1 MLTARHRQGSLMFL
15 QSVYE
20 EDLVH
25 RLPGDASTLSPTE
38 AMFKA
43 AHEWVAGELQQP
55 TAQAADRVAD
65 SQQLQAAPADHS
77 FTRVV
82 IADLKPEVLQQIADS
97 DKYEQV
103 CRDLAHLYHYYLHG
117 EYGNIMFDSS
127 VDETAAAKPPQKGK
141 RGKRK
146 TPSPDGSP
154 GRPKKKSSTLP
165 TGQAVPDIVIQHNK
179 EGDQSWEARL
189 VDVNDDTESLY
200 LRAQQAQLQFTLSV
214 PDHGTVSGV
223 LWYFPFQNDSET
235 LPLGHHP
242 MLQAA
247 GPGGHT
253 TQLTQAGAA
262 HMTQLTQRPA
272 GAQLPFAGEIP
283 LCFDYL
289 PDCCFL
295 CVHMLCADTSGL
307 FGTGLSRRWAMPRTF
322 CSSRSKAPKAM

>member
-1 MLTARHRQGSLMFL
+1 MSL

-38 AMFKA
+38 AMFPA
-43 AHEWVAGELQQP
+43 AHEWVAGELQQTP
-55 TAQAADRVAD
+55 AQAADRVAD
-65 SQQLQAAPADHS
+65 SQELQAVPSDHS

-117 EYGNIMFDSS
+117 EYGNITFDST
-127 VDETAAAKPPQKGK
+127 VDEIAAAKPPQKGK

-154 GRPKKKSSTLP
+154 RRPKKKSSTLP

-179 EGDQSWEARL
+179 EGDQTWEARL
-189 VDVNDDTESLY
+189 ADVNDDTESLY

-223 LWYFPFQNDSET
+223 LWYFPFQNDRET

-247 GPGGHT
+247 GPGGHM

-272 GAQLPFAGEIP
+272 GAQFAFAGEI
-283 LCFDYL
+283 LFAL
-289 PDCCFL
+289 AASLFAVSCCM
-295 CVHMLCADTSGL
+295 HMLCVDISGL
-307 FGTGLSRRWAMPRTF
+307 SGRGMPEHWALQCIF
-322 CSSRSKAPKAM
+322 CSCRSKAP